1 MGREQSEGMDGH
13 ALLLPF
19 DTDHPEFA
27 RGFEAGR
34 VWALL
39 QHQPDEEVDVVLH
52 TSNAEI
58 GIRMAEATRR
68 RVRGEESHDGHWITL
83 SFEAAEEELLTE

>member
-1 MGREQSEGMDGH
+1 VGREQPEGVDGH

-19 DTDHPEFA
+19 DTDDPEFA

-34 VWALL
+34 VWAVL
-39 QHQPDEEVDVVLH
+39 QLQPDEEVDVELH
-52 TSNAEI
+52 ASNAEMA
-58 GIRMAEATRR
+58 IRMAEATGR
-68 RVRGEESHDGHWITL
+68 RVRGEESDDGRWITL